1 MKSSTLNFTP
11 FFYPQPHFWCY
22 SLAMLLLFWSTLM
35 NAQDPIAQMAESLKP
50 NVVAIKTTFEDGSEE
65 KGFGFITGEEQ
76 GKLYLATAAHVVR
89 GIELN
94 QKAKSIQ
101 VKFFRD
107 IRWLEATFL
116 YHWDREDLA
125 LLEMNKPTFVQ
136 WRSDCAD
143 FSPENLQKVRFV
155 GLNGNEPA
163 WVYPGSG
170 EIFDVSGNAIQFAIG
185 TIRPGTSGAPLINEK
200 GIVGLITQDEGGIS
214 TALKLTQIRAL
225 FSGRGQY
232 PYFGLQPLGSIVAPN
247 TIKTNESVNV
257 PQVDEYGLVLVKGGI
272 FTMGCTSEQGSD
284 CYDIEKPAH
293 QVKVKDFFIGKYEVT
308 QAQWRKVMGSDPP
321 NLYFKGCDQ
330 CPVER
335 VSWEEIQEFLRKL
348 NAQTGKK
355 YRLPTEAEW
364 EYAARGGNQ
373 SKGYKY
379 AGSNT
384 LSEVAW
390 FTENSDGKTHP
401 VGTKQANELGLY
413 DLSGNVYECCQ
424 DWYGDYSSNTQ
435 TNPTGAGS
443 GSNRV
448 GRGGSWLGSARSC
461 RMSYRFND
469 APTNRYNSLGFRL
482 AL

>member
-1 MKSSTLNFTP
+1 MSFC
-11 FFYPQPHFWCY
+11 YPQSHFWRC
-22 SLAMLLLFWSTLM
+22 SLALLLLFWSTLM
-35 NAQDPIAQMAESLKP
+35 PAQDPIAQMAESLKP
-50 NVVAIKTTFEDGSEE
+50 NVFAIKTTFEDGSEE
-65 KGFGFITGEEQ
+65 KGFGFITGEEK

-101 VKFFRD
+101 VKFFKD

-143 FSPENLQKVRFV
+143 FSPQNLQKVRFI

-185 TIRPGTSGAPLINEK
+185 TIRPGTSGAPLITEK

-214 TALKLTQIRAL
+214 TALKLTQIQTL
-225 FSGRGQY
+225 FSGGGQY
-232 PYFGLQPLGSIVAPN
+232 PYFGLQPLGGVVATPPIN
-247 TIKTNESVNV
+247 TNV
-257 PQVDEYGLVLVKGGI
+257 PVTVTQPDEYGLVLVKGGT

-284 CYDIEKPAH
+284 CYDWEKPAH
-293 QVKVKDFFIGKYEVT
+293 QVRVNDFHIGKYEVT

-321 NLYFKGCDQ
+321 NLNFKGCDQ

-335 VSWEEIQEFLRKL
+335 VSWEDIQEFLRKL

-373 SKGYKY
+373 NNSYKY

-390 FTENSDGKTHP
+390 FTDNSDSKTHP
-401 VGTKQANELGLY
+401 VGTKKANELGLY
-413 DLSGNVYECCQ
+413 DMSGNVWEWCQ
-424 DWYGDYSSNTQ
+424 DWYGGYSSNIQ

-443 GSNRV
+443 GFNRV
-448 GRGGSWLGSARSC
+448 FRGGGWSYGARNC
-461 RMSYRFND
+461 RVSDRGNYTPTDRF
-469 APTNRYNSLGFRL
+469 YNLGFRL

>member
-11 FFYPQPHFWCY
+11 FFYPQPHFCRY
-22 SLAMLLLFWSTLM
+22 SLIMLLLFWGTLM
-35 NAQDPIAQMAESLKP
+35 SAQDPIAQMAESLKP

-65 KGFGFITGEEQ
+65 KGFGFITGEEL

-116 YHWDREDLA
+116 YHWDREDVA

-143 FSPENLQKVRFV
+143 FSPENLQKVRFI

-170 EIFDVSGNAIQFAIG
+170 EIFDVSGNDIQFAIG
-185 TIRPGTSGAPLINEK
+185 TIRPGTSGAPLITEK
-200 GIVGLITQDEGGIS
+200 GVVGLITQDEGGNSI
-214 TALKLTQIRAL
+214 ALKLTQIKAL
-225 FSGRGQY
+225 FSSGGQY
-232 PYFGLQPLGSIVAPN
+232 PYFALHPLY
-247 TIKTNESVNV
+247 E
-257 PQVDEYGLVLVKGGI
+257 DEYGLVLIKGGT
-272 FTMGCTSEQGSD
+272 FTMGCTSEQGND
-284 CYDIEKPAH
+284 CNDWEKPAH
-293 QVKVKDFFIGKYEVT
+293 QVTLKDFYIGKYEVT
-308 QAQWRKVMGSDPP
+308 QTQWRKVMSSDPP
-321 NLYFKGCDQ
+321 GLNFKGCDQ

-335 VSWEEIQEFLRKL
+335 VSWEDVQEFLRKL

-390 FTENSDGKTHP
+390 FADNSDSKTHP
-401 VGTKQANELGLY
+401 VGTKKGNELGLY
-413 DLSGNVYECCQ
+413 DMSGNVFEWCQ
-424 DWYGDYSSNTQ
+424 DWYGDYSSSTQ
-435 TNPTGAGS
+435 TDPAGAGS
-443 GSNRV
+443 GSSHV
-448 GRGGSWLGSARSC
+448 YRGSTWAGDERSC
-461 RMSYRFND
+461 RVSYRYFR
-469 APTNRYNSLGFRL
+469 PPLRHYGLGFRL